1 MIVKNVDCFD
11 NNILHRKLKVKLDQ
25 SHLCRGDLKFL
36 ERESRSRCTSVIRRD
51 ITYDAHPVRGEIQ
64 WEVMKKYYKEL

>member
-1 MIVKNVDCFD
+1 VKNVDCFD

-25 SHLCRGDLKFL
+25 SHLCRGDLKLL

-51 ITYDAHPVRGEIQ
+51 IAYVAQPVRGEIQ
-64 WEVMKKYYKEL
+64 